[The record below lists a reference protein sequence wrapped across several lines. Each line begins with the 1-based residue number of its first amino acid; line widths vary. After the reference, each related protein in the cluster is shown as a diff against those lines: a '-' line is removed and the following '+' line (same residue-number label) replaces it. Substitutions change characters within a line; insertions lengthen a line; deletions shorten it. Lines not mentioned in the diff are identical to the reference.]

1 MIKNHT
7 DYDQE
12 IQVRVY
18 FFDAQR
24 LPSQFAAVAQRF
36 FVPAKSFITAR
47 QTSVAQGMKFY
58 QIEISGAK

>member
-12 IQVRVY
+12 IQVRVH